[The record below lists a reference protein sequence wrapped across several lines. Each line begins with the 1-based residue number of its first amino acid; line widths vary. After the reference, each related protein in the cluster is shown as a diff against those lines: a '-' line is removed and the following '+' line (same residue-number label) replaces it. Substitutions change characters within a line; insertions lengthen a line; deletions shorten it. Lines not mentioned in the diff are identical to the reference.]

1 MIFIKEHS
9 CQNQANICENRYF
22 TSTDKVFCSKTS
34 KRNSSLF
41 LYKELLMRID
51 IITSLP
57 EILSSPLSHSIIK
70 RARSKG
76 LIELYIHDLRDYAQ
90 DKHKRTDD
98 YAFGGEAG
106 MVMMIEPID
115 LLISKLKG
123 GRTYD
128 EIIFTSPDGNRF
140 DQKIANRLSVLNNL
154 IILCGHYKGVDQRVR
169 DHLVTCELSIG
180 DYVMTGGELAAAV
193 ITDSVVRLIPG
204 VLSDETSALTDSFQD
219 GLLAPPVYT
228 RPAEYKG
235 WKVPDILLSGNDRLI
250 ENWRMEKSL
259 EKTRK
264 LRPDL
269 YDSEDN
275 T

>member
-1 MIFIKEHS
+1 
-9 CQNQANICENRYF
+9 
-22 TSTDKVFCSKTS
+22 
-34 KRNSSLF
+34 
-41 LYKELLMRID
+41 MRID
-51 IITSLP
+51 ILTTLP
-57 EILSSPLSHSIIK
+57 GILSSPLSESIIK

-76 LIELYIHDLRDYAQ
+76 LLELFVHDLRDYAS
-90 DKHKRTDD
+90 DKHKKTDD

-115 LLISKLKG
+115 LLINKLKQE
-123 GRTYD
+123 RDYD
-128 EIIFTSPDGNRF
+128 EIIFTSPDGARF
-140 DQKIANRLSVLNNL
+140 DQRTANRLSVLDNL

-193 ITDSVVRLIPG
+193 ITDSVARLIPG

-235 WKVPDILLSGNDRLI
+235 WKVPEVLLSGNDKLI
-250 ENWRMEKSL
+250 ADWRMEQSL
-259 EKTRK
+259 KKTRK
-264 LRPDL
+264 LRPDI
-269 YDSEDN
+269 YGEHG
-275 T
+275 TEG